1 VIDGDALYEFNA
13 DTAITSLPKVA
24 QEQLLKIVSGKPGT
38 DMLKQVQAFFY
49 QYREALMTT
58 AEYAFPVGKGVTD
71 LYTNRVGK
79 TAQHEGNGS
88 DVLNRL
94 GIERCSYNPV
104 DRTPILPGSSIK
116 GAIRTALLDRENAG
130 AALKQ
135 IEDNRAHKLRNENN
149 QELQQRLFDYKMRDL
164 HKDPMR
170 LVSISDAK
178 WASNDRI
185 PGNEIRFAVNRKRRL
200 GSEDRLQQSLAES
213 GNLYQILECL
223 GAMQPRTFT
232 ASLNLHLPHVA
243 QSKHATRLPETDL
256 QWTVHQIAQACNEF
270 YRKIFDDEIQKMG
283 QLGYLDETWQRLA
296 NRLQSDLN
304 EKLDSHQAFLLRI
317 GRHSGA
323 DSVTL
328 HGARNNAIKIMAQEL
343 NNNELQAFKDAKE
356 AARKDRYLNELKEV
370 VIDDENTLYLPDKL
384 KNVQLQGRNRLVTYE
399 SAPKTWWLA
408 AGDTDSKGRMM
419 PFGWVLVEI
428 DADESQPLQAQAD
441 MKQFNLHR
449 QQWFVQQQ
457 QHKQQLQER
466 FAREQEAERQR
477 LDAAEAVR
485 RQLEEQKR
493 LEAEKQ
499 AAEAAAR
506 EAALAQLNPIEREIA
521 EFSSALDAL
530 KAIESGQW
538 SNEEQQQAAQFLKT
552 RMQQEKIW
560 KEAAT
565 TKNPD
570 KDKDF
575 KRTQTVMK
583 FL

>member
-1 VIDGDALYEFNA
+1 MNFLSSHRLHITPLSPVHIGCNETYEPTNYVIDGDTLYEFNA
-13 DTAITSLPKVA
+13 DTAIASLPKVA
-24 QEQLLKIVSGKPGT
+24 QEQLLKIVSGKPNEE
-38 DMLKQVQAFFY
+38 MLKQVQAFFY
-49 QYREALMTT
+49 HHREALMSQ
-58 AEYAFPVGKGVTD
+58 AEHYFPVGNGIAERYAK
-71 LYTNRVGK
+71 RIGK
-79 TAQHEGNGS
+79 TVQHEAQGGQ
-88 DVLNRL
+88 VLNKL
-94 GIERCSYNPV
+94 EIERSSYNLMNRKPMF
-104 DRTPILPGSSIK
+104 PGSSIK
-116 GAIRTALLDRENAG
+116 GAIRTALLDQVNDGEER
-130 AALKQ
+130 Q
-135 IEDNRAHKLRNENN
+135 YNEKN
-149 QELQQRLFDYKMRDL
+149 QQLQQRLFEYSMRDL

-170 LVSISDAK
+170 LISVGDAHWLGK
-178 WASNDRI
+178 DEM
-185 PGNEIRFAVNRKRRL
+185 PGNEIRFAVNRQRKPKE
-200 GSEDRLQQSLAES
+200 GQRLQQSLAEQN
-213 GNLYQILECL
+213 GPPQMLECV
-223 GAMQPRTFT
+223 GAMQPRSLTT
-232 ASLNLHLPHVA
+232 TLNLNKPQQLANRHADKLP
-243 QSKHATRLPETDL
+243 KNEF
-256 QWTVHQIAQACNEF
+256 QWSIKEIARACNNF
-270 YRKIFDDEIQKMG
+270 YQKLFNQEVEKMRTM
-283 QLGYLDETWQRLA
+283 GYLDPEWLEIIQKLLSTTTLQRLA
-296 NRLQSDLN
+296 NN
-304 EKLDSHQAFLLRI
+304 EAFLLRI

-323 DSVTL
+323 EAVTL
-328 HGARNNAIKIMAQEL
+328 EGARNGAIKIMGGKNGKDQY
-343 NNNELQAFKDAKE
+343 KDA
-356 AARKDRYLNELKEV
+356 
-370 VIDDENTLYLPDKL
+370 P
-384 KNVQLQGRNRLVTYE
+384 Q
-399 SAPKTWWLA
+399 TWWLA

-441 MKQFNLHR
+441 MKQFNAHR

-485 RQLEEQKR
+485 RQQEEQKR

-538 SNEEQQQAAQFLKT
+538 SNEEQQQAAQFLKA
-552 RMQQEKIW
+552 RMQQEKVW